1 MIELVLVGIG
11 TGNPEHVTLQAIRAL
26 NRADLVLVPL
36 KGADKADLAA
46 LRREILAETL
56 INPATRIVEFDL
68 PTRNEAI
75 FDYAVRVADWHAR
88 IASLWAAE
96 IRATLGRNGTVALL
110 VWGDPS
116 LYDSTLRIAAM
127 MDLPVRVSVIPGI
140 TALQALSA
148 AHAIP
153 LNEIGTPFTVT
164 TGRKLREDGWPA
176 GVETLAVMLDAGGAF
191 EVLDPAGIT
200 IWWGAYLGM
209 KEEILLH
216 GPLAEVGGLI
226 LQARSEARRRHGWIM
241 DIYLLRSLKNQ
252 LKSPKRTFDLLKI
265 LNDRGLRESK
275 SVR

>member
-26 NRADLVLVPL
+26 NRADLVFVPL

-56 INPATRIVEFDL
+56 TNPATRIVEFDL

-75 FDYAVRVADWHAR
+75 PDYAARVADWHAR

-96 IRATLGRNGTVALL
+96 IRAALGGDGTVALL

-127 MDLPVRVSVIPGI
+127 MDLHVKVSVIPGI

-164 TGRKLREDGWPA
+164 TGRKLREGGWPA
-176 GVETLAVMLDAGGAF
+176 GVDTLAVMLDAGGAF
-191 EVLDPAGIT
+191 EALDPAGIT

-216 GPLAEVGGLI
+216 GPLAGIRTTI
-226 LQARSEARRRHGWIM
+226 LETRSEARQRHGWIM
-241 DIYLLRSLKNQ
+241 DTYLLRRARVSN
-252 LKSPKRTFDLLKI
+252 
-265 LNDRGLRESK
+265 
-275 SVR
+275 